1 MEWVAA
7 LALPAAIAATVIVL
21 AMRTA
26 LRNRLIDRPNERS
39 LHVEPTPRLGGLGV
53 MAGSLACAAFFGTTL
68 HHAVLACALL
78 LCVVSALDDW
88 RSLPVAVRLS
98 AHLAAALVVAAMT
111 TTGAWIVVIALG
123 IVWSA
128 NLYNFMDG
136 ADGLAGLMA
145 TVGFGALAFAAASS
159 GSTPLAL
166 VCACI
171 ASAAGGFLAFNFPP
185 ARVFMGDAGSVPLGF
200 LAASLGVAGT
210 VEGAWPSWFPLLVF
224 SPFIVDATVTLV
236 RRVVRGER
244 AWIAHREHAYQRLV
258 LAGWSAQRLAMA
270 MAALMLCAAT
280 SALAAIRGGE
290 MLQRGI
296 LFAWLLLYGFLVP
309 ALELK
314 FPRDNKNRTGARQS
328 NGAPGEQE

>member
-1 MEWVAA
+1 MQWIAA
-7 LALPAAIAATVIVL
+7 LALPAAIAAAVIVL

-26 LRNRLIDRPNERS
+26 LRNRLVDRPNERS

-53 MAGSLACAAFFGTTL
+53 MAGALACGALFGTTI
-68 HHAVLACALL
+68 HHAILACALA
-78 LCVVSALDDW
+78 LCIVSALDDW

-111 TTGAWIVVIALG
+111 TTGAWIAVIALG

-136 ADGLAGLMA
+136 SDGLAGLMA
-145 TVGFGALAFAAASS
+145 MVGFGALAFAAASS

-166 VCACI
+166 VCASI

-200 LAASLGVAGT
+200 LAAALGVAGT
-210 VEGAWPSWFPLLVF
+210 VEGAWPPWFPLLVF

-258 LAGWSAQRLAMA
+258 LAGWSAQRLAIA
-270 MAALMLCAAT
+270 MAVLMLCAAA
-280 SALAAIRGGE
+280 SALAAIPGGE
-290 MLQRGI
+290 LLQRGI
-296 LFAWLLLYGFLVP
+296 LIAWLLLYGILVP

-314 FPRDNKNRTGARQS
+314 FPRDNKNRNGARQS
-328 NGAPGEQE
+328 NGTPGEQE